1 MSRSLASGGSERAL
15 VAPETPAL
23 RILSDGR
30 PGHESQALGLA
41 EAMGLEP
48 EIARVSPRRL
58 FAALAPFGPID
69 WREAETVGGSPI
81 APPYPDIAIGAG
93 RRTLPYLRRLK
104 QASKRQTFTVYLNRP
119 ANGARAAD
127 LVVAPVHDGLFGRNV
142 VAPITPPNRV
152 SKELLARLRKAPDP
166 RVAALPAPRVALLIG
181 GDNRHFRFSKATA
194 AALCE
199 AVQTL
204 AAQGFSVVATASRRT
219 PENVVE
225 ALAPEIAACGGW
237 LWDGAGDN
245 PYFSILANAEMIV
258 VTADSV
264 SMIGEAAATGAPV
277 YVFAVAGGSRKIA
290 DYLLKLETLGAV
302 RPWTGVIENW
312 TYEPVQSTPQVAQ
325 AVWRAYKIYRGI
337 PY

>member
-1 MSRSLASGGSERAL
+1 MSAPLAGDGSRRAL

-30 PGHESQALGLA
+30 AGHEAQALGLA
-41 EAMGLEP
+41 EAMGLKP
-48 EIARVSPRRL
+48 EIARVNPRPF

-69 WREAETVGGSPI
+69 WRERETVDGSPI
-81 APPYPDIAIGAG
+81 GPPYPDIAIGAG
-93 RRTLPYLRRLK
+93 RRALPYLRRLK
-104 QASKRQTFTVYLNRP
+104 QASKRRTFTVYLNRP

-142 VAPITPPNRV
+142 VAPITPPNRI

-166 RVAALPAPRVALLIG
+166 RVAALLRPRAALLIG
-181 GDNRHFRFSKATA
+181 GDNRHFRYSKATA
-194 AALCE
+194 AALRD
-199 AVQTL
+199 AVRQI
-204 AAQGFSVVATASRRT
+204 AAQGFSVMATASRRT
-219 PENVVE
+219 PAYVVE
-225 ALAPEIAACGGW
+225 VLAPEIAACGGW
-237 LWDGAGDN
+237 LWDGTGDN
-245 PYFSILANAEMIV
+245 PYFSMLAKAETIL

-302 RPWTGVIENW
+302 RPWTGVVESW

-325 AVWRAYKIYRGI
+325 AVWRAYKIYRGV
-337 PY
+337 PD